1 VAETTAEQLQSVLT
15 ERHGRR
21 AALPC
26 VVGWGVGWGADGHPI
41 VQVFVSAPPTDDLVA
56 ELGRLFDRFEV
67 VVQSRPAEAD

>member
-15 ERHGRR
+15 ERHGRL
-21 AALPC
+21 AALPS